1 MNLEKQHR
9 VLHALSTGR
18 YKVVDGRLWIFYRGE
33 WKIKV
38 SSNGQHILFGG
49 RGWGHVTAY
58 EHEIV
63 ALLNGEHKREN
74 TFRCKIPAHVV
85 KWDTFDSV
93 SLMTA
98 IELYILGFGFT
109 GIAREL
115 KKDRSSLV
123 YQVRNILFGVK
134 KSRYLVEEEVLAY
147 RKMYNKEIEF
157 YSRLKFENRYEL

>member
-1 MNLEKQHR
+1 MKKLKPCPFCGEYPELSFDIIEDEKGVAHDCHIIMCVNEDCHASVVVSKETREDTIEAWNHR
-9 VLHALSTGR
+9 KLRQTDR
-18 YKVVDGRLWIFYRGE
+18 
-33 WKIKV
+33 
-38 SSNGQHILFGG
+38 
-49 RGWGHVTAY
+49 
-58 EHEIV
+58 
-63 ALLNGEHKREN
+63 REN
-74 TFRCKIPAHVV
+74 TLHCKIPAHVV

-157 YSRLKFENRYEL
+157 CSRLKFENRYEL